1 MPKARSKRT
10 GGFTLVELAL
20 VAALT
25 GSILGSVI
33 FVFRSSARACQV
45 GSTAGHLEAV
55 VNRTLDKIADRL
67 QASSHT
73 TVVPSL
79 ATPFSSPQIDFQRT
93 TGFVAGVVVWSPTER
108 IGFQLRPT
116 EVNNGVDDDG
126 DGIVDD
132 GRVAWTQDVGLAS
145 QSTAVWAD
153 GVTEYLQGELQNNLD
168 DNANGLI
175 DEAGLCFTVDV
186 SSVVVRLTLQS
197 RSVNGVLITKT
208 VQKRVFFRNR

>member
-1 MPKARSKRT
+1 MPKGRSKRT
-10 GGFTLVELAL
+10 AGFTLVEVVL
-20 VAALT
+20 VAALF
-25 GSILGSVI
+25 GSIFGSVV
-33 FVFRSSARACQV
+33 FVFRSSTRACQV
-45 GSTAGHLEAV
+45 GSTSGHLEAV

-79 ATPFSSPQIDFQRT
+79 ASPFSSPQIDFQRT
-93 TGFVAGVVVWSPTER
+93 ASYAAGVVVWSPTER
-108 IGFQLRPT
+108 IGFQLRPN
-116 EVNNGVDDDG
+116 EVDNSVDDDG

-132 GRVAWTQDVGLAS
+132 GRVVWTQDLGLAS
-145 QSTAVWAD
+145 QSTAVWAE

-168 DNANGLI
+168 DNVNALI
-175 DEAGLCFTVDV
+175 DERGLCFTVDA